1 MRPAQCGRDVAG
13 SEMSIVSGPTDRANY
28 QEDAQNETHDEQ

>member
-1 MRPAQCGRDVAG
+1 
-13 SEMSIVSGPTDRANY
+13 MSIVSGPTDRANY